1 MSAVTALAGGVFGA
15 GAADDNS
22 ELRELVDDIG
32 RQSFE
37 ARQGRGRPD
46 EFDET
51 LWANLEDTGLAR
63 LTTSPDLGAGPVEL
77 AIVLSGTARHAGS
90 APVAETDLL
99 AAWLAGQAGLDVPA
113 SGPLTVAIAHAEVVN
128 GRLVGT
134 AHDVPWT
141 RAALANAGLLLAA
154 HTSDGLYVGV
164 LSDPNITDRQNL
176 AGEPRDSVAF
186 DMATDQVVALDAAI
200 GDELVRRGAW
210 ARCVQTIGTLDAA
223 AQLSVAYTQERT
235 QFGRSLSKFQAVQH
249 SLSQL
254 AGEIERA
261 RAAVTL
267 AVAAAA
273 DHGFASA
280 QADYAVTVAKV
291 VVGRVADP
299 VTTIAHQLHGAIGVT
314 IEHQLWL
321 STMRALSWIEEFG
334 GTGHYARRLG
344 RAAIAA
350 SPSDG
355 GAWDLFIGRSNLT
368 ENTTTK
374 EKQ

>member
-15 GAADDNS
+15 GAADDNT

-46 EFDET
+46 EFDEA
-51 LWANLEDTGLAR
+51 LWANLEETGLAR
-63 LTTSPDLGAGPVEL
+63 LTSTPDLDAGPVEL
-77 AIVLSGTARHAGS
+77 AVVLRGIGRYAG
-90 APVAETDLL
+90 AVPVAETDLL
-99 AAWLAGQAGLDVPA
+99 AAWLAGQADVEVPA
-113 SGPLTVAIAHAEVVN
+113 SGPLTVAIAHGELTN

-141 RAALANAGLLLAA
+141 RVALANGGLLLAA
-154 HTSDGLYVGV
+154 RTGDGLRVGV
-164 LSDPNITDRQNL
+164 LSDPNVTDRQNL
-176 AGEPRDSVAF
+176 AGEPRDSVVFDVSDEAF
-186 DMATDQVVALDAAI
+186 VRLDDAV
-200 GDELVRRGAW
+200 GEELTRRGAW
-210 ARCVQTIGTLDAA
+210 ARCVQTIGALDAA
-223 AQLSVAYTQERT
+223 AELSVAYAQERT

-249 SLSQL
+249 SLSHL

-273 DHGFASA
+273 DSGFAHA
-280 QADYAVTVAKV
+280 QTDYAVTVAKT
-291 VVGRVADP
+291 VVGRVANP

-321 STMRALSWIEEFG
+321 STMRALGWIEEFG
-334 GTGHYARRLG
+334 STGHYARRLG
-344 RAAIAA
+344 RAAITA
-350 SPSDG
+350 SRSDG
-355 GAWDLFIGRSNLT
+355 SAWDLFIGNDL
-368 ENTTTK
+368 
-374 EKQ
+374 QDWG

>member
-15 GAADDNS
+15 GAEDDNTD
-22 ELRELVDDIG
+22 LRDLVDDIG
-32 RQSFE
+32 SQSFE
-37 ARQGRGRPD
+37 RRQGGRGRPD
-46 EFDET
+46 EFDDA
-51 LWANLEDTGLAR
+51 LWANLEETGLAR
-63 LTTSPDLGAGPVEL
+63 LTSAPDLGAGPVEL
-77 AIVLSGTARHAGS
+77 AVVLSGIARHAGS
-90 APVAETDLL
+90 VPVAETDLL
-99 AAWLAGQAGLDVPA
+99 AAWLAGRAELDVPA
-113 SGPLTVAIAHAEVVN
+113 SGPLTVAIAHAAVAN
-128 GRLVGT
+128 DRLVGT

-141 RAALANAGLLLAA
+141 RAAAANDGLLLAVR
-154 HTSDGLYVGV
+154 TDDGLHVV
-164 LSDPNITDRQNL
+164 DMPDLNITDRQNL
-176 AGEPRDSVAF
+176 AGEPRDSITFDVAAEQF
-186 DMATDQVVALDAAI
+186 VRLDAAV

-273 DHGFASA
+273 DHGFGSA
-280 QADYAVTVAKV
+280 QADYAITVAKV
-291 VVGRVADP
+291 VVGRVSDP

-334 GTGHYARRLG
+334 STGHYARRLG

-350 SPSDG
+350 SRSDG
-355 GAWDLFIGRSNLT
+355 SAWDLLIGNDVRHWG
-368 ENTTTK
+368 
-374 EKQ
+374 

>member
-1 MSAVTALAGGVFGA
+1 MSAVTALAGGVFGT
-15 GAADDNS
+15 GAADDDTD
-22 ELRELVDDIG
+22 LRDLVDDIG

-46 EFDET
+46 EFDEA
-51 LWANLEDTGLAR
+51 LWANLEQTGLAR
-63 LTTSPDLGAGPVEL
+63 LTSTPDLGAGPVEL
-77 AIVLSGTARHAGS
+77 ATVLSGLARHAG
-90 APVAETDLL
+90 AVPVAETDLL
-99 AAWLAGQAGLDVPA
+99 AAWLAGKAELDVPA
-113 SGPLTVAIAHAEVVN
+113 SGPLTVAVARAEPAN

-141 RAALANAGLLLAA
+141 RAALAGGGLVLAA
-154 HTSDGLYVGV
+154 RAADGLHVSF
-164 LSDPNITDRQNL
+164 LSDPNVTDRQNL

-186 DMATDQVVALDAAI
+186 DVAGDQFVRLDDAV

-210 ARCVQTIGTLDAA
+210 ARCVQTVGALDAA

-235 QFGRSLSKFQAVQH
+235 QFGRALSKFQSVQH

-273 DHGFASA
+273 DQGFAHA
-280 QADYAVTVAKV
+280 QADYAITVAKV
-291 VVGRVADP
+291 AVGRAADP

-334 GTGHYARRLG
+334 STGHYARRLG

-350 SPSDG
+350 SRSDG
-355 GAWDLFIGRSNLT
+355 DAWDLLIGNDL
-368 ENTTTK
+368 
-374 EKQ
+374 QGWG